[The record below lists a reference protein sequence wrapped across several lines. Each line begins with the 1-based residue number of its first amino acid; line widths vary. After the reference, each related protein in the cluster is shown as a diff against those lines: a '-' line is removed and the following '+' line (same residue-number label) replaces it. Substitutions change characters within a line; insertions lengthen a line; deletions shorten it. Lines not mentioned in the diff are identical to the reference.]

1 MAGLGGLGR
10 GRRGR
15 RHLNAEV
22 NIINLV
28 DVVLVLLIIFMVT
41 APMMQ
46 GGIEVRLPKA
56 ASRPIT
62 ASNALTVTVD
72 RAGRVSIDATA
83 YTFAEFQA
91 AFPLLATKRH
101 PEVVYVRGDQSARYG
116 DIARVLGVVNAA
128 GIRSVGLVT
137 EAVASP

>member
-1 MAGLGGLGR
+1 VAGLGGLGT
-10 GRRGR
+10 RRGR
-15 RHLNAEV
+15 RRLNAEV

-72 RAGRVSIDATA
+72 KNGRISLDEQRLSFNEFRTA
-83 YTFAEFQA
+83 FT
-91 AFPLLATKRH
+91 LLVARKH
-101 PEVVYVRGDQSARYG
+101 PEVIYVRADQAARYG
-116 DIARVLGVVNAA
+116 EIARVLGIVNAA

-137 EAVASP
+137 EPTTSP

>member
-1 MAGLGGLGR
+1 MSALGGLGS
-10 GRRGR
+10 RRGR
-15 RHLNAEV
+15 RRLNSEV

-62 ASNALTVTVD
+62 ASNALTVTID
-72 RAGRVSIDATA
+72 RAGRISLDAQQLSYDQFRTA
-83 YTFAEFQA
+83 FT
-91 AFPLLATKRH
+91 LLVARKQ
-101 PEVVYVRGDQSARYG
+101 PDVVYVRADQSARYG
-116 DIARVLGVVNAA
+116 EVARVLGIVNAA

-137 EAVASP
+137 EPTNSP